1 MSSNLYVYEQGSI
14 LDYVNNNL
22 VLMYNTKRN
31 LKKISTENLDR
42 IIIFGDIQLTVSY
55 IQNTLIFL

>member
-31 LKKISTENLDR
+31 
-42 IIIFGDIQLTVSY
+42 
-55 IQNTLIFL
+55 

>member
-1 MSSNLYVYEQGSI
+1 MSSNLYVYDQGSI

-31 LKKISTENLDR
+31 
-42 IIIFGDIQLTVSY
+42 
-55 IQNTLIFL
+55 